1 VPQVLRPARWLVA
14 ALSALVLACGDDDS
28 GGPGSAEMTRV
39 AGNNASGFAGNFTPT
54 LPIVRVQ
61 DGDGAPVPGVSVT
74 FSVASGGGTVAFP
87 TATTD
92 DSGRASPGAWR
103 FGSAGTQGLT
113 ASASGYQ
120 SVTFAATASAPPASA
135 YNISIVFL
143 DPQPTDSQKAAFL
156 AARDRW
162 QQLIVGD
169 LADYGPG
176 FAADAACPT
185 FTTPEVPGPIDDVV
199 IFAAVRPIPPDG
211 GANILAQAGPCQ
223 LRASN
228 LLTIAGIMIFDSDD
242 IATLT
247 QSASLADVA
256 THEMAHVLGFG
267 LIWSDLDLI
276 TGEFGTDPYFTG
288 VGARQAFR
296 ASENPSNPFVGN
308 AVPVENT
315 GGFGTRDGHW
325 RETVF
330 GRELLTGFFN
340 GGVANPLS
348 AVTAASMRDLGYVVD
363 DSRADAYQLSLR
375 MGSLAAGTGGAWREQ
390 LAPWPVRVVDD
401 RGRALRTI
409 RR

>member
-1 VPQVLRPARWLVA
+1 MTKA
-14 ALSALVLACGDDDS
+14 AGDNMS
-28 GGPGSAEMTRV
+28 GY
-39 AGNNASGFAGNFTPT
+39 AGNFAPALAT
-54 LPIVRVQ
+54 VRVR
-61 DGDGAPVPGVSVT
+61 DGDGDPVANVPVT
-74 FSVASGGGTVAFP
+74 FAVVSGGGTVSFP
-87 TATTD
+87 VATTD

-103 FGSAGTQGLT
+103 FGPAGAQGLA
-113 ASASGYQ
+113 ASASGYP
-120 SVTFAATASAPPASA
+120 SVTFAATAGSPPASA
-135 YNISIVFL
+135 FDIDIVFL

-162 QQLIVGD
+162 EQLIVGD
-169 LADYGPG
+169 LSDYGPG
-176 FAADAACPT
+176 FAADAACPS
-185 FTTPEVPGPIDDVV
+185 FTTPAIDGPIDDVV

-211 GANILAQAGPCQ
+211 GGNILAQAGPCQ
-223 LRASN
+223 LRGSN

-242 IATLT
+242 IGTLT

-276 TGEFGTDPYFTG
+276 TGALGTDPFFTG

-296 ASENPSNPFVGN
+296 ALQDPSTPFAGN

-315 GGFGTRDGHW
+315 GGEGTRDGHW
-325 RETVF
+325 RESVF
-330 GRELLTGFFN
+330 ARELLTGFYN

-348 AVTAASMRDLGYVVD
+348 AVTATSMRDLGYVVN
-363 DSRADAYQLSLR
+363 DARSDAFQLAPA

-401 RGRALRTI
+401 RGHALRAI

>member
-1 VPQVLRPARWLVA
+1 VLHLLRPSRWLVT
-14 ALSALVLACGDDDS
+14 LSALVLACGDDDS
-28 GGPGSAEMTRV
+28 NGPGSAGMTRV
-39 AGNNASGFAGNFTPT
+39 AGNNTSGFAGNFAPALPT
-54 LPIVRVQ
+54 VQ
-61 DGDGAPVPGVSVT
+61 VKGSSGAPVPDVPVT

-87 TATTD
+87 AATTD

-103 FGSAGTQGLT
+103 FGAAGTQGLT

-120 SVTFAATASAPPASA
+120 SVTFTATASAPPASA
-135 YNISIVFL
+135 YDISIIFL

-169 LADYGPG
+169 LSDYGPG

-185 FTTPEVPGPIDDVV
+185 FTTPAVPGPIDDVV

-223 LRASN
+223 LRSSN

-276 TGEFGTDPYFTG
+276 TGEFGTDPFFTG
-288 VGARQAFR
+288 IGARQAFR
-296 ASENPSNPFVGN
+296 AIQSPSNPYAGD

-315 GGFGTRDGHW
+315 GGAGTRDGHW

-330 GRELLTGFFN
+330 GRELMTGFFN

-348 AVTAASMRDLGYVVD
+348 AVTATSMRDLGYTVD
-363 DSRADAYQLSLR
+363 DSRADAYQLSLA
-375 MGSLAAGTGGAWREQ
+375 MGNLAAGAVGAWREQ

-401 RGRALRTI
+401 RGRTLRAI

>member
-1 VPQVLRPARWLVA
+1 MSKVV
-14 ALSALVLACGDDDS
+14 GDNTS
-28 GGPGSAEMTRV
+28 GY
-39 AGNNASGFAGNFTPT
+39 AGNFAPALPT
-54 LPIVRVQ
+54 VQVRASS
-61 DGDGAPVPGVSVT
+61 GAPVADVTVT
-74 FSVASGGGTVAFP
+74 FAVTTGGGTVAFP
-87 TATTD
+87 AATTD

-103 FGSAGTQGLT
+103 FGAAGTQGLA
-113 ASASGYQ
+113 ASASGYP
-120 SVTFAATASAPPASA
+120 SVSFTATAGAPPASA
-135 YNISIVFL
+135 YSISIVFL
-143 DPQPTDSQKAAFL
+143 DPQPTDSQKTAFL

-169 LADYGPG
+169 LSDYGPG

-223 LRASN
+223 LRSSN

-267 LIWSDLDLI
+267 LIWSDKDLI

-288 VGARQAFR
+288 AGARQAFR
-296 ASENPSNPFVGN
+296 AIQSPSSPYVGN

-315 GGFGTRDGHW
+315 GGSGTRDGHW

-330 GRELLTGFFN
+330 GRELMTGFFN

-348 AVTAASMRDLGYVVD
+348 AVTATSMRDLGYVVD
-363 DSRADAYQLSLR
+363 DARADAYQLALT
-375 MGSLAAGTGGAWREQ
+375 MGNLAAGAGGAWREQ

-401 RGRALRTI
+401 RGRTLRAI